1 MSQELRATSHERRLH
16 MPSEKAAIMEAIQ
29 KYLGKADWKP
39 AIAEMEKLFVIEPDP
54 ITRVRIGDVYQ
65 KLGRKPDAVKEYIR
79 AADLYA
85 SKEAVVK
92 ALAQYK
98 LALRLDPANTA
109 ALEKLSALHFT
120 KTVKR
125 SEEHTSELQ

>member
-1 MSQELRATSHERRLH
+1 

-29 KYLGKADWKP
+29 KYLGKSDWKP
-39 AIAEMEKLFVIEPDP
+39 AIAEMEKLFAIEPDP
-54 ITRVRIGDVYQ
+54 ITRVRIGDAYQ
-65 KLGRKPDAVKEYIR
+65 KLGRKPDAVREYIR

-85 SKEAVVK
+85 SKEARVK

-109 ALEKLSALHFT
+109 ALLKAAPLLFP
-120 KTVKR
+120 KT
-125 SEEHTSELQ
+125 L